1 MRSRLASTLL
11 LAFLVASMATAKDKD
26 KKKPAFAAD
35 VLRARTAVVVIAPD
49 AGEPLEEPN
58 ANANAR
64 TSVEKALLD
73 WGRFNLLADGEESDL
88 IFVVR
93 TGNGK
98 AMRPTIKG
106 GPIDQRPGYGESTD
120 STIRIGGHQGQAPPM
135 QGGQSIPGP
144 NRGPHISNEAG
155 PSEDIFEVYRG
166 NVSDPLDSTPVWRY
180 IAKNCLREPKVAAV
194 EEFRKAIADAEKPQL
209 PKKP

>member
-1 MRSRLASTLL
+1 MPSRLASALL
-11 LAFLVASMATAKDKD
+11 VALLVASTAAAKDKD
-26 KKKPAFAAD
+26 KKKLLVAAD
-35 VLRARTAVVVIAPD
+35 ILGARTAVVVIDPE
-49 AGEPLEEPN
+49 AGEPLDKPS

-64 TSVEKALLD
+64 TAVEKALLE
-73 WGRFNLLADGEESDL
+73 WGRFDLIADGQESDL
-88 IFVVR
+88 IFLVR

-120 STIRIGGHQGQAPPM
+120 STIRIGGHHGQAPPLD
-135 QGGQSIPGP
+135 GGQNVPDP
-144 NRGPHISNEAG
+144 NRGPHISNEVG

-166 NVSDPLDSTPVWRY
+166 NVANPLDSTPVWRY
-180 IAKNCLREPKVAAV
+180 IAKDCLREPRVAAV
-194 EEFRKAIADAEKPQL
+194 EEFRKAIADAEKPQV